1 MWCLLRKAACQQPT
15 NSLWT
20 SVWRQ
25 RCDAEWT
32 LDVAGVRDVGTSG
45 AGAKPLKE
53 PQMMGKIN
61 VVLFQSRMIFLSTV
75 PGPLLS
81 IEYKRIICQPPA
93 HSSTLKKIQ
102 KNHEIN
108 LEIKVDHPVP
118 FCCGVQTVPE
128 MLPATGGDDNLQHNL
143 PSLCSAGWYRPH
155 CLHPFVLQVCIDLT
169 VTSLLFCRLV

>member
-1 MWCLLRKAACQQPT
+1 
-15 NSLWT
+15 
-20 SVWRQ
+20 
-25 RCDAEWT
+25 
-32 LDVAGVRDVGTSG
+32 
-45 AGAKPLKE
+45 
-53 PQMMGKIN
+53 MGKIN

-169 VTSLLFCRLV
+169 VTSLLFCRLVQTSPKQTRLSELVSQKPLPVLILRSNSGEEE